1 MAQVETCPTCSLP
14 FVVDELD
21 NDVARGISQDYG
33 DCEACRREKLQKLIS
48 KFSQSF
54 VACGSAAFIFAML
67 AARVHFNRAQ
77 NTPYEAVYWLLGV
90 AAACAATAV
99 YYLARSRKPK
109 AEVMK
114 LYNSE
119 VRQQETTEQK
129 RRRLLKE
136 LGHQQD
142 EVHEDRVKRARAV
155 RFLEHLVE
163 IGDDEIDPEFVDQL
177 RQQNR
182 RLDEIQG
189 IDEKLEQIR
198 SANQG
203 NAVSDAATLGL
214 QRRKARLKA
223 ALTATPSQL
232 PAFMEKV
239 TRESLPLLRT
249 LFWACLGVA
258 FFLNGGELVGGFLAF
273 IALVDLVVIGKGWA
287 RARPKKSSKRPPV
300 NPQAYS
306 KFSDP
311 AQILIADE
319 NRPTIY
325 RDESA

>member
-1 MAQVETCPTCSLP
+1 MGQVETCPTCSLS

-33 DCEACRREKLQKLIS
+33 DCEACRREELLKTIS
-48 KFSQSF
+48 KLSQNF
-54 VACGSAAFIFAML
+54 VACGSAALFLAML
-67 AARVHFNRAQ
+67 AARMHFNRAQ
-77 NTPYEAVYWLLGV
+77 NTPYEAVYWLLGI
-90 AAACAATAV
+90 AAACAAAAV

-109 AEVMK
+109 GEVMK
-114 LYNSE
+114 LYESE
-119 VRQQETTEQK
+119 VRQRETAEQQ
-129 RRRLLKE
+129 RQRLLKE

-163 IGDDEIDPEFVDQL
+163 IGDDEIDPEFVEQL

-182 RLDEIQG
+182 RLDEIQE

-198 SANQG
+198 SLNQG
-203 NAVSDAATLGL
+203 NAVSDAEALGL

-223 ALTATPSQL
+223 ALAEPPSQL

-239 TRESLPLLRT
+239 TRESLQLLT
-249 LFWACLGVA
+249 SLFWAFLGIA

-273 IALVDLVVIGKGWA
+273 IALVGLVDIGKGWA
-287 RARPKKSSKRPPV
+287 RAWPKKSSQRPPV
-300 NPQAYS
+300 NTQAYS

-311 AQILIADE
+311 AQILIAE
-319 NRPTIY
+319 QR
-325 RDESA
+325 R